1 MDYSKYTMSFKDLGF
16 VLLKSAAVTLVI
28 AYLFYDSIIPLIIF
42 PLLFIYIF
50 RQYKVEAVIK
60 KMKKLQER
68 L

>member
-42 PLLFIYIF
+42 PLIFI
-50 RQYKVEAVIK
+50 
-60 KMKKLQER
+60 
-68 L
+68 